1 MENVYY
7 EQLEHSTYDS
17 LCTKPDF
24 CESEGDVSDYDSPS
38 PLDYE
43 IPDQSTE
50 AVPEIPKREP
60 AGPSSY
66 PPHTLPRKDC
76 NAALVQEDS
85 SLHAV
90 ETENQ
95 KLNLGKL
102 YTALTHTHVPSV
114 YCTPSHSMEFR
125 SNAARVSNSTLDIVN
140 LESSGT
146 TASPPPT
153 PLHKDKLS
161 LALHR
166 PYRHYS
172 RAKVAVSV
180 FLVTAIAVAMIAL
193 GVSIVAVFVV
203 AEGGPRSETTISES
217 EAFMRDN
224 ITILQAEIGNLQR
237 EVEQARN
244 ETRGTLELSSLYQNC
259 QQETKSE
266 SCSSSTSVGPVCLTD
281 PLPLEKQVS
290 MVNQ

>member
-24 CESEGDVSDYDSPS
+24 LESEVDVSDYDSPS

-50 AVPEIPKREP
+50 AVPEIQKREP
-60 AGPSSY
+60 VGPSSY
-66 PPHTLPRKDC
+66 SLTLPRKDC
-76 NAALVQEDS
+76 DAALVQEDR

-90 ETENQ
+90 ETEERQ
-95 KLNLGKL
+95 KLNLCKL
-102 YTALTHTHVPSV
+102 YTTLTHTHVPSV
-114 YCTPSHSMEFR
+114 YCTPSHSMEFKT
-125 SNAARVSNSTLDIVN
+125 NAARISNSTLDIVN

-146 TASPPPT
+146 MASPPPT
-153 PLHKDKLS
+153 PLPKDKLS

-203 AEGGPRSETTISES
+203 TEGGETTISES
-217 EAFMRDN
+217 EAFTRDN
-224 ITILQAEIGNLQR
+224 ITSLQAEIRKLQR

-244 ETRGTLELSSLYQNC
+244 ETSGTLELSSLYQNC
-259 QQETKSE
+259 QQETQSQ
-266 SCSSSTSVGPVCLTD
+266 SCSSSTSEGPVCLTD
-281 PLPLEKQVS
+281 PLPLEKRVS